1 MDTFFYFLKRLFFLS
16 LAHLF
21 IDSYRHVFK
30 TYFNTLKTFFVA
42 NLCEV
47 LGMISD
53 SPVEKSVLTSY
64 FLEGYSFPPLQH
76 ASVITWLNDSLCEC
90 VNKNATHDKEN
101 QTHLEPFICVR
112 VIKKFNLWF
121 RHITYYLIL
130 PRK

>member
-16 LAHLF
+16 LAHF
-21 IDSYRHVFK
+21 FTDFYRHMFK

-53 SPVEKSVLTSY
+53 SPVEKSVLTNY
-64 FLEGYSFPPLQH
+64 FPEGYSFPPLQH

-90 VNKNATHDKEN
+90 VNEKCYARQKKIR
-101 QTHLEPFICVR
+101 PICVR
-112 VIKKFNLWF
+112 AINKCNFSIAKLIQEV
-121 RHITYYLIL
+121 HIT
-130 PRK
+130 